1 MRLRLAKHSVP
12 EDSSR
17 DPGRGEG
24 RRCRCVLVCTHQSF
38 ARRSVSQSCER
49 LCSLGCVHCQ
59 RRLSL
64 PFHCLSLNGGKGG
77 SFEEMLSPVH
87 PYFCVSTLP
96 CMASLWSGEGSR
108 VALPR
113 TFLRLTVFSRSCM
126 YEAALIDQGRSPG
139 KMSLPQYC
147 RRREKRPAIPHESG
161 DLSKP
166 LGKRGGVDEGAAG
179 GACCCGGLGGQPF
192 SKNAFSKKTLVGNGD
207 EPA

>member
-64 PFHCLSLNGGKGG
+64 PFHCLSLKEGKGG
-77 SFEEMLSPVH
+77 FFRRDAQPCPPLLLCVH
-87 PYFCVSTLP
+87 STLRGV
-96 CMASLWSGEGSR
+96 SL
-108 VALPR
+108 V
-113 TFLRLTVFSRSCM
+113 
-126 YEAALIDQGRSPG
+126 GRG
-139 KMSLPQYC
+139 F
-147 RRREKRPAIPHESG
+147 E
-161 DLSKP
+161 
-166 LGKRGGVDEGAAG
+166 GGVAAHLLEVDRLLEIVHVRG
-179 GACCCGGLGGQPF
+179 RTHRPGQVAGEDVLAAVLQT
-192 SKNAFSKKTLVGNGD
+192 KRKKTRD
-207 EPA
+207 SP